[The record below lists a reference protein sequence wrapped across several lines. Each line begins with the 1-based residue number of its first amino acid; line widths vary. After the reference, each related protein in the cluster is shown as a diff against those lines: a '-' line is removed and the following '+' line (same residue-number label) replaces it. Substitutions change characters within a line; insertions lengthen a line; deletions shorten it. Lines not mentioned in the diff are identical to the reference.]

1 VGVAITD
8 KSGAAG
14 IKHWIDGNYGT
25 NLRKDDARLLAI
37 RAKVDAQYEAGRC
50 TSISDEEMNAWYA
63 EAFGTPAKDL

>member
-1 VGVAITD
+1 M
-8 KSGAAG
+8 SGAAG